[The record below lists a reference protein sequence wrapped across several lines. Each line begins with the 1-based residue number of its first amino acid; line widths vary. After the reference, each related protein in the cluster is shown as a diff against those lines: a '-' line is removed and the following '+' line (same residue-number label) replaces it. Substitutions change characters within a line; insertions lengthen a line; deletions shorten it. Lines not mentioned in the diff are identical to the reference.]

1 MEKTKNLETV
11 YKKIIQCKEKNN
23 NPDIDKNFPI
33 LREYQKLGLQWLLFL
48 RELGMGGILADDM
61 GLGKTLQIISYFSA
75 IEEQKGLKLVIAPK
89 ALMYNWRN
97 EFKKFAPHLSV
108 KIIEGEIAARKR
120 KIENSKPGD
129 ILIST
134 YGFLNKDMDFY
145 KNISID
151 TLVIDE
157 AQNIKNY
164 MSKTASCVKEIKA
177 DIVVLDMPLLDT
189 RTRKENL
196 TGTFIADLVL
206 QILSY
211 VAETERQSI
220 KQRQREGIEAAKK
233 RGVKFGRPCI
243 PVPEEFYDLKEKW
256 LNKKITSRE
265 AATTINVS
273 QDTFLRWVHLK

>member
-1 MEKTKNLETV
+1 MTNIYGYARGSSKDQNEARQIIALSQFPV
-11 YKKIIQCKEKNN
+11 KKENIY
-23 NPDIDKNFPI
+23 IDKFSGKDFDRPKYSELIKI
-33 LREYQKLGLQWLLFL
+33 LK
-48 RELGMGGILADDM
+48 
-61 GLGKTLQIISYFSA
+61 
-75 IEEQKGLKLVIAPK
+75 EQDILVIK
-89 ALMYNWRN
+89 EIDRLGRNYEEILEQWR
-97 EFKKFAPHLSV
+97 
-108 KIIEGEIAARKR
+108 
-120 KIENSKPGD
+120 
-129 ILIST
+129 
-134 YGFLNKDMDFY
+134 
-145 KNISID
+145 
-151 TLVIDE
+151 VI
-157 AQNIKNY
+157 
-164 MSKTASCVKEIKA
+164 TKEIKA

>member
-1 MEKTKNLETV
+1 MTNIYGYARVSSKDQNEARQIIALSQFPV
-11 YKKIIQCKEKNN
+11 KKENIY
-23 NPDIDKNFPI
+23 IDKFSGKDFDRPKYSELIKI
-33 LREYQKLGLQWLLFL
+33 LK
-48 RELGMGGILADDM
+48 
-61 GLGKTLQIISYFSA
+61 
-75 IEEQKGLKLVIAPK
+75 EQDILVIK
-89 ALMYNWRN
+89 EIDCLGRNYEEILEQWR
-97 EFKKFAPHLSV
+97 
-108 KIIEGEIAARKR
+108 
-120 KIENSKPGD
+120 
-129 ILIST
+129 
-134 YGFLNKDMDFY
+134 
-145 KNISID
+145 
-151 TLVIDE
+151 VI
-157 AQNIKNY
+157 
-164 MSKTASCVKEIKA
+164 TKEIKA

>member
-1 MEKTKNLETV
+1 MTNIYGYARVSSKDQNEARQIIALSQFPV
-11 YKKIIQCKEKNN
+11 KKENIY
-23 NPDIDKNFPI
+23 IDKFSGKDFDRPKYSELIKI
-33 LREYQKLGLQWLLFL
+33 LKKQDILVIKEIDRLGRNYEEILEQWL
-48 RELGMGGILADDM
+48 
-61 GLGKTLQIISYFSA
+61 
-75 IEEQKGLKLVIAPK
+75 VI
-89 ALMYNWRN
+89 
-97 EFKKFAPHLSV
+97 
-108 KIIEGEIAARKR
+108 
-120 KIENSKPGD
+120 
-129 ILIST
+129 T
-134 YGFLNKDMDFY
+134 
-145 KNISID
+145 
-151 TLVIDE
+151 
-157 AQNIKNY
+157 
-164 MSKTASCVKEIKA
+164 KEIKA

>member
-1 MEKTKNLETV
+1 MTNIYGYARVSSKDQNEARQIIALSQFPV
-11 YKKIIQCKEKNN
+11 KKENIY
-23 NPDIDKNFPI
+23 IDKFSGKDFDRPKYSELIKI
-33 LREYQKLGLQWLLFL
+33 LK
-48 RELGMGGILADDM
+48 
-61 GLGKTLQIISYFSA
+61 
-75 IEEQKGLKLVIAPK
+75 EQDILVIK
-89 ALMYNWRN
+89 EIDRLGRNYEEILEQWR
-97 EFKKFAPHLSV
+97 
-108 KIIEGEIAARKR
+108 
-120 KIENSKPGD
+120 
-129 ILIST
+129 
-134 YGFLNKDMDFY
+134 
-145 KNISID
+145 
-151 TLVIDE
+151 VI
-157 AQNIKNY
+157 
-164 MSKTASCVKEIKA
+164 TKEIKA

-243 PVPEEFYDLKEKW
+243 PVPEEFYELKEKW

>member
-1 MEKTKNLETV
+1 MTNIYGYARVSSKDQNEARQIIALSQFPV
-11 YKKIIQCKEKNN
+11 KKENN
-23 NPDIDKNFPI
+23 YIDKFSGKDFDRPKYSELIKI
-33 LREYQKLGLQWLLFL
+33 LK
-48 RELGMGGILADDM
+48 
-61 GLGKTLQIISYFSA
+61 
-75 IEEQKGLKLVIAPK
+75 EQDILVIK
-89 ALMYNWRN
+89 EIDRLGRNYEEILEQWR
-97 EFKKFAPHLSV
+97 
-108 KIIEGEIAARKR
+108 
-120 KIENSKPGD
+120 
-129 ILIST
+129 
-134 YGFLNKDMDFY
+134 
-145 KNISID
+145 
-151 TLVIDE
+151 VI
-157 AQNIKNY
+157 
-164 MSKTASCVKEIKA
+164 TKEIKA

-243 PVPEEFYDLKEKW
+243 PIPEEFYDLKEKW

>member
-1 MEKTKNLETV
+1 MTNIYGYARVSSKDQNEARQIIALSQFPV
-11 YKKIIQCKEKNN
+11 KKENIY
-23 NPDIDKNFPI
+23 IDKFSGKDFDRPKYSELIKI
-33 LREYQKLGLQWLLFL
+33 LK
-48 RELGMGGILADDM
+48 
-61 GLGKTLQIISYFSA
+61 
-75 IEEQKGLKLVIAPK
+75 EQ
-89 ALMYNWRN
+89 
-97 EFKKFAPHLSV
+97 
-108 KIIEGEIAARKR
+108 
-120 KIENSKPGD
+120 D
-129 ILIST
+129 ILVV
-134 YGFLNKDMDFY
+134 KE
-145 KNISID
+145 ID
-151 TLVIDE
+151 RLGRNYEEILEQWRVI
-157 AQNIKNY
+157 
-164 MSKTASCVKEIKA
+164 TKEIKA

-243 PVPEEFYDLKEKW
+243 PIPEEFYDLKEKW

>member
-1 MEKTKNLETV
+1 MTNIYGYARVSSKDQNEARQIIALSQFPV
-11 YKKIIQCKEKNN
+11 KKENIY
-23 NPDIDKNFPI
+23 IDKFSGKDFDRPKYSELIKI
-33 LREYQKLGLQWLLFL
+33 LK
-48 RELGMGGILADDM
+48 
-61 GLGKTLQIISYFSA
+61 
-75 IEEQKGLKLVIAPK
+75 EQDILVIK
-89 ALMYNWRN
+89 EIDRLGRN
-97 EFKKFAPHLSV
+97 YE
-108 KIIEGEIAARKR
+108 EIL
-120 KIENSKPGD
+120 EQWQ
-129 ILIST
+129 
-134 YGFLNKDMDFY
+134 
-145 KNISID
+145 
-151 TLVIDE
+151 VI
-157 AQNIKNY
+157 
-164 MSKTASCVKEIKA
+164 TKEIKA

>member
-1 MEKTKNLETV
+1 MTNIYGYARVSSKDQNEARQIIALSQFPV
-11 YKKIIQCKEKNN
+11 KKENIY
-23 NPDIDKNFPI
+23 IDKFSGKDFDRPKYSELIKI
-33 LREYQKLGLQWLLFL
+33 LK
-48 RELGMGGILADDM
+48 
-61 GLGKTLQIISYFSA
+61 
-75 IEEQKGLKLVIAPK
+75 EQDILVIK
-89 ALMYNWRN
+89 EIDRLGRNYEEILEQWR
-97 EFKKFAPHLSV
+97 
-108 KIIEGEIAARKR
+108 
-120 KIENSKPGD
+120 
-129 ILIST
+129 
-134 YGFLNKDMDFY
+134 
-145 KNISID
+145 
-151 TLVIDE
+151 VI
-157 AQNIKNY
+157 
-164 MSKTASCVKEIKA
+164 TKEIKA

-243 PVPEEFYDLKEKW
+243 PVPEVFYDLKEKW

>member
-1 MEKTKNLETV
+1 MTNIYGYARVSSKDQNEARQIIALSQFPV
-11 YKKIIQCKEKNN
+11 KKENIY
-23 NPDIDKNFPI
+23 IDKFSGKDFDRPKYSELIKI
-33 LREYQKLGLQWLLFL
+33 LK
-48 RELGMGGILADDM
+48 
-61 GLGKTLQIISYFSA
+61 
-75 IEEQKGLKLVIAPK
+75 EQDILVIK
-89 ALMYNWRN
+89 EIDRLGRNYEEILEQWR
-97 EFKKFAPHLSV
+97 
-108 KIIEGEIAARKR
+108 
-120 KIENSKPGD
+120 
-129 ILIST
+129 
-134 YGFLNKDMDFY
+134 
-145 KNISID
+145 
-151 TLVIDE
+151 VI
-157 AQNIKNY
+157 
-164 MSKTASCVKEIKA
+164 TKEIKA

-243 PVPEEFYDLKEKW
+243 PVPEEFYNLKEKW

>member
-1 MEKTKNLETV
+1 MTNIYGYARVSSKDQNEARQIIALSQFPV
-11 YKKIIQCKEKNN
+11 KKENIY
-23 NPDIDKNFPI
+23 IDKFSGKDFDRPKYSELIKI
-33 LREYQKLGLQWLLFL
+33 LK
-48 RELGMGGILADDM
+48 
-61 GLGKTLQIISYFSA
+61 
-75 IEEQKGLKLVIAPK
+75 EQDILVIK
-89 ALMYNWRN
+89 EIDRLGRNYEEILEHWR
-97 EFKKFAPHLSV
+97 
-108 KIIEGEIAARKR
+108 
-120 KIENSKPGD
+120 
-129 ILIST
+129 
-134 YGFLNKDMDFY
+134 
-145 KNISID
+145 
-151 TLVIDE
+151 VI
-157 AQNIKNY
+157 
-164 MSKTASCVKEIKA
+164 TKEIKA

>member
-1 MEKTKNLETV
+1 MTNIYGYARVSSKDQNEARQIIALSQFPV
-11 YKKIIQCKEKNN
+11 KKENIY
-23 NPDIDKNFPI
+23 IDKFSGKDFDRPKYSELIKI
-33 LREYQKLGLQWLLFL
+33 LK
-48 RELGMGGILADDM
+48 
-61 GLGKTLQIISYFSA
+61 
-75 IEEQKGLKLVIAPK
+75 EQDILVIK
-89 ALMYNWRN
+89 EIDRLGRNYEEILEQWR
-97 EFKKFAPHLSV
+97 
-108 KIIEGEIAARKR
+108 
-120 KIENSKPGD
+120 
-129 ILIST
+129 
-134 YGFLNKDMDFY
+134 
-145 KNISID
+145 
-151 TLVIDE
+151 VI
-157 AQNIKNY
+157 
-164 MSKTASCVKEIKA
+164 TKEIKA

-256 LNKKITSRE
+256 LNKKIPSRE

>member
-1 MEKTKNLETV
+1 MTNIYGYARVSSKDQNEARQIIALSQFPV
-11 YKKIIQCKEKNN
+11 KKENIY
-23 NPDIDKNFPI
+23 IDKFSGKDFDRPKYSELIKI
-33 LREYQKLGLQWLLFL
+33 LK
-48 RELGMGGILADDM
+48 
-61 GLGKTLQIISYFSA
+61 
-75 IEEQKGLKLVIAPK
+75 EQDILVIK
-89 ALMYNWRN
+89 EIDRLGRNYEEILEQWR
-97 EFKKFAPHLSV
+97 
-108 KIIEGEIAARKR
+108 
-120 KIENSKPGD
+120 
-129 ILIST
+129 
-134 YGFLNKDMDFY
+134 
-145 KNISID
+145 
-151 TLVIDE
+151 VI
-157 AQNIKNY
+157 
-164 MSKTASCVKEIKA
+164 TKEIKA

-233 RGVKFGRPCI
+233 RGIKFGRPCI

>member
-1 MEKTKNLETV
+1 MTNIYGYARVSSKDQNEARQIIALSQFPV
-11 YKKIIQCKEKNN
+11 KKENIY
-23 NPDIDKNFPI
+23 IDKFSGKDFDRPKYSELIKI
-33 LREYQKLGLQWLLFL
+33 LK
-48 RELGMGGILADDM
+48 
-61 GLGKTLQIISYFSA
+61 
-75 IEEQKGLKLVIAPK
+75 EQDILVIK
-89 ALMYNWRN
+89 EIDRLGRNYEEILEQWR
-97 EFKKFAPHLSV
+97 
-108 KIIEGEIAARKR
+108 
-120 KIENSKPGD
+120 
-129 ILIST
+129 
-134 YGFLNKDMDFY
+134 
-145 KNISID
+145 
-151 TLVIDE
+151 VI
-157 AQNIKNY
+157 
-164 MSKTASCVKEIKA
+164 TKEIKA

-220 KQRQREGIEAAKK
+220 KQRQSEGIEAAKK

>member
-1 MEKTKNLETV
+1 MTNIYGYARVSSKAQNEARQIIALSQFPV
-11 YKKIIQCKEKNN
+11 KKENIY
-23 NPDIDKNFPI
+23 IDKFSGKDFDRPKYSELIKI
-33 LREYQKLGLQWLLFL
+33 LK
-48 RELGMGGILADDM
+48 
-61 GLGKTLQIISYFSA
+61 
-75 IEEQKGLKLVIAPK
+75 EQDILVIK
-89 ALMYNWRN
+89 EIDRLGRNYEEILEQWR
-97 EFKKFAPHLSV
+97 
-108 KIIEGEIAARKR
+108 
-120 KIENSKPGD
+120 
-129 ILIST
+129 
-134 YGFLNKDMDFY
+134 
-145 KNISID
+145 
-151 TLVIDE
+151 VI
-157 AQNIKNY
+157 
-164 MSKTASCVKEIKA
+164 TKEIKA

>member
-1 MEKTKNLETV
+1 MTNIYGYARVSSKDQNEARQIIALSQFPV
-11 YKKIIQCKEKNN
+11 KKENIY
-23 NPDIDKNFPI
+23 IDKFSGKDFDRPKYSELIKI
-33 LREYQKLGLQWLLFL
+33 LK
-48 RELGMGGILADDM
+48 
-61 GLGKTLQIISYFSA
+61 
-75 IEEQKGLKLVIAPK
+75 EQDILVIK
-89 ALMYNWRN
+89 EIDRLGRNYEEILEQWR
-97 EFKKFAPHLSV
+97 
-108 KIIEGEIAARKR
+108 
-120 KIENSKPGD
+120 
-129 ILIST
+129 
-134 YGFLNKDMDFY
+134 
-145 KNISID
+145 
-151 TLVIDE
+151 VI
-157 AQNIKNY
+157 
-164 MSKTASCVKEIKA
+164 TKEIKA

-273 QDTFLRWVHLK
+273 QDTFLRWVQLK

>member
-1 MEKTKNLETV
+1 MTNIYGYARVSSKDQNEARQIIALSQFPV
-11 YKKIIQCKEKNN
+11 KKENIY
-23 NPDIDKNFPI
+23 IDKFSGKDFDRPKYSELIKI
-33 LREYQKLGLQWLLFL
+33 LK
-48 RELGMGGILADDM
+48 
-61 GLGKTLQIISYFSA
+61 
-75 IEEQKGLKLVIAPK
+75 EQDILVIK
-89 ALMYNWRN
+89 EIDRLGGNYEEILEQWR
-97 EFKKFAPHLSV
+97 
-108 KIIEGEIAARKR
+108 
-120 KIENSKPGD
+120 
-129 ILIST
+129 
-134 YGFLNKDMDFY
+134 
-145 KNISID
+145 
-151 TLVIDE
+151 VI
-157 AQNIKNY
+157 
-164 MSKTASCVKEIKA
+164 TKEIKA

>member
-1 MEKTKNLETV
+1 MTNIYGYARVSSKDQNEARQIIALSQFPV
-11 YKKIIQCKEKNN
+11 KKENIY
-23 NPDIDKNFPI
+23 IDKFSGKDFDRPKYSELIKI
-33 LREYQKLGLQWLLFL
+33 LKEQEIDRLGRNYEEILEQW
-48 RELGMGGILADDM
+48 R
-61 GLGKTLQIISYFSA
+61 
-75 IEEQKGLKLVIAPK
+75 VI
-89 ALMYNWRN
+89 
-97 EFKKFAPHLSV
+97 
-108 KIIEGEIAARKR
+108 
-120 KIENSKPGD
+120 
-129 ILIST
+129 T
-134 YGFLNKDMDFY
+134 
-145 KNISID
+145 
-151 TLVIDE
+151 
-157 AQNIKNY
+157 
-164 MSKTASCVKEIKA
+164 KEIKA

>member
-1 MEKTKNLETV
+1 MTNIYGYARVSSKDQNEARQIIALSQFPV
-11 YKKIIQCKEKNN
+11 KKENIY
-23 NPDIDKNFPI
+23 IDKFSGKDFDRPKYSELIKI
-33 LREYQKLGLQWLLFL
+33 LK
-48 RELGMGGILADDM
+48 
-61 GLGKTLQIISYFSA
+61 
-75 IEEQKGLKLVIAPK
+75 EQDILVIK
-89 ALMYNWRN
+89 EIDRLGRNYEEILEQWR
-97 EFKKFAPHLSV
+97 
-108 KIIEGEIAARKR
+108 
-120 KIENSKPGD
+120 
-129 ILIST
+129 
-134 YGFLNKDMDFY
+134 
-145 KNISID
+145 
-151 TLVIDE
+151 VI
-157 AQNIKNY
+157 
-164 MSKTASCVKEIKA
+164 TKEIKA

-256 LNKKITSRE
+256 LYKKITSRE

>member
-1 MEKTKNLETV
+1 MTNIYGYARVSSKDQNEARQIIALSQFPV
-11 YKKIIQCKEKNN
+11 KKENIY
-23 NPDIDKNFPI
+23 IDKFSGKDFDRPKYSELIKI
-33 LREYQKLGLQWLLFL
+33 LK
-48 RELGMGGILADDM
+48 
-61 GLGKTLQIISYFSA
+61 
-75 IEEQKGLKLVIAPK
+75 EQDILVIK
-89 ALMYNWRN
+89 EIDRLGRNYEEILEQWR
-97 EFKKFAPHLSV
+97 
-108 KIIEGEIAARKR
+108 
-120 KIENSKPGD
+120 
-129 ILIST
+129 
-134 YGFLNKDMDFY
+134 
-145 KNISID
+145 
-151 TLVIDE
+151 VI
-157 AQNIKNY
+157 
-164 MSKTASCVKEIKA
+164 TKEIKA

-265 AATTINVS
+265 AASTINVS